1 MPEKRYASGFFKKGD
16 LVAYAP
22 MNEDGNVLKCEIGV
36 VKSVD
41 EGRMTAFVAYSTGD
55 TCAHTRLENL
65 MKVENAYAVRAL
77 ADRMEQLGCPKLR
90 SLADGYE
97 DWSKEGQ
104 DD

>member
-16 LVAYAP
+16 LVVYAP
-22 MNEDGNVLKCEIGV
+22 MNEDGNVFKCEIGV

-41 EGRMTAFVAYSTGD
+41 EGRMTAFVAYGTGD
-55 TCAHTRLENL
+55 ACAHTRLENL

-77 ADRMEQLGCPKLR
+77 ADRMEQLGRPKLR
-90 SLADGYE
+90 SLADSYE
-97 DWSKEGQ
+97 DWSKEGR

>member
-1 MPEKRYASGFFKKGD
+1 MPEKRHASGSFKKGD

-22 MNEDGNVLKCEIGV
+22 MNEDGNAFKCEIGV

-41 EGRMTAFVAYSTGD
+41 EGRMTAFVAYGTGD
-55 TCAHTRLENL
+55 TCARTRLENL
-65 MKVENAYAVRAL
+65 VKVENAYAVRAL

-97 DWSKEGQ
+97 DRSKEGQ

>member
-1 MPEKRYASGFFKKGD
+1 MPEKRYVSGFFKKGD

-22 MNEDGNVLKCEIGV
+22 MNEDGNVFKCEIGV

-77 ADRMEQLGCPKLR
+77 EREA
-90 SLADGYE
+90 
-97 DWSKEGQ
+97 EGAR
-104 DD
+104 

>member
-1 MPEKRYASGFFKKGD
+1 MPEARYVSGFFKKGD

-22 MNEDGNVLKCEIGV
+22 MNEDGKIFKCEIGV
-36 VKSVD
+36 IKSVD

-65 MKVENAYAVRAL
+65 LKAENAYAVRAL
-77 ADRMEQLGCPKLR
+77 ADRMEQLGRPKLR
-90 SLADGYE
+90 SLADSYE

>member
-22 MNEDGNVLKCEIGV
+22 MNEDGNVFECEIGV

-41 EGRMTAFVAYSTGD
+41 EGRMTAFVAYGTGD
-55 TCAHTRLENL
+55 TCAHTRLESL

-77 ADRMEQLGCPKLR
+77 ADRMEQLGCPEPR
-90 SLADGYE
+90 SLADSYE
-97 DWSKEGQ
+97 DRSKEGR
-104 DD
+104 DG

>member
-1 MPEKRYASGFFKKGD
+1 MPEERYQSGFFKRGD
-16 LVAYAP
+16 LVVYAP
-22 MNEDGNVLKCEIGV
+22 TSEDGRIYKCEIGV

-41 EGRMTAFVAYSTGD
+41 EERMTAFVAYSTGD

-77 ADRMEQLGCPKLR
+77 ADRMEQLGCPKLW
-90 SLADGYE
+90 SLADNYE